1 MKDTLPYAYAG
12 GAVGLHHLYVPRPVD
27 EELAALLKTR
37 RMLVNLRAPRQY
49 GKTSLSIR
57 LCEILEEA
65 GHVTVLLDLRS
76 VIGTVD
82 EHSNTGE
89 KWYGLFFRYIARK
102 IGVLA
107 ADVNEWMRKE
117 SSESPIVRISNFLK
131 HFIRRY
137 VNKPIFLVIDEI
149 DYVMPHGHYTDYL
162 FEALRLIHADLDG
175 LDLSVMLCGITHP
188 SHLIKASGAGAFNV
202 GHDVV
207 LPDFPDDDGAVELW
221 ASGLP
226 NIERRR
232 EVSRAI
238 LKATGGHPFLTS
250 VLHNDAA
257 CAGITAPDEVAG
269 LVEVLLADARNDM
282 RLTPHFETPAA
293 IIAAHVSRGYMALEV
308 FRKLRASGDPID
320 LRELDKGVG
329 TLLQTAGL
337 VRVEGRSVSVRN
349 PIYRS
354 FFDDDWVSQELRSM
368 GRGRSDRVNQ
378 RRVTR
383 GDRKKVCLIN
393 CGGTLGMER
402 QPDGTLAQPTDLR
415 QFYGAVPELDDVADI
430 DPLPL
435 MCKDGIHM
443 HPEDWGTIAEAIYA
457 RRNDGYS
464 GFVLSHGTD
473 SLAFTASAVA
483 FALGSSLSF
492 PVVFTGSQAPMDVP
506 HGDARPN
513 LIRATH
519 LATQP
524 IPEVCIAFSDKCF
537 RAVRTF
543 KVDDFKFEGFAT
555 TMNTPL
561 ALVTET
567 VDINKGILRPVTQNE
582 RLKLRAAFEH
592 RLIKLHVH
600 PGLDPHLFLPLLDI
614 AEDEKAD
621 NKYRTRGIVLE
632 TPGVGNI
639 PTEFRWSLLPLIRSA
654 VKRDIPVLITSQFPV
669 KSETRAQ
676 YRPATA
682 PLEAGAISAGGM
694 TAPAA
699 LVKFMWAIADAD
711 RLVAA
716 NDIAPD
722 ERLSEIRAIMGRD
735 IVGEVDV
742 ETTGQRPP
750 NV

>member
-1 MKDTLPYAYAG
+1 MTKTLPYAYAG

-37 RMLVNLRAPRQY
+37 RMLVNLRAPRQS
-49 GKTSLSIR
+49 GKSSLSIR

-65 GHVTVLLDLRS
+65 GHVTVLVDLRS
-76 VIGTVD
+76 VIGAVD
-82 EHSNTGE
+82 EHSNTAE
-89 KWYGLFFRYIARK
+89 KWYGLLFRHIARE
-102 IGVLA
+102 IGALA
-107 ADVNEWMRKE
+107 ADVNEWMSKE
-117 SSESPIVRISNFLK
+117 ALDSPIIRIADFFK
-131 HFIRRY
+131 IFIKTY
-137 VNKPIFLVIDEI
+137 ISKPLMIVVDEI
-149 DYVMPHGHYTDYL
+149 DYVMPHGYYTDYL
-162 FEALRLIHADLDG
+162 FEALRFIYADLDE

-188 SHLIKASGAGAFNV
+188 SQLIKAGGAGAFNV

-207 LPDFPDDDGAVELW
+207 LTDFGDDDGTVDLW

-226 NIERRR
+226 NIEQRR

-257 CAGITAPDEVAG
+257 GGGIRTSDAVG
-269 LVEVLLADARNDM
+269 TLVEKLLADARNDQ
-282 RLTPHFETPAA
+282 RLTAHFETPAD
-293 IIAAHVSRGYMALEV
+293 IIAAHVSRGYMALEA
-308 FRKLRASGDPID
+308 FRKLRVGDDPID

-337 VRVEGRSVSVRN
+337 VRVEGRTVLVRN

-354 FFDDDWVSQELRSM
+354 FFDDDWIARQLRSM

-378 RRVTR
+378 RRATR

-402 QPDGTLAQPTDLR
+402 QPDRTLAQPTDLR

-443 HPEDWGTIAEAIYA
+443 NPEDWGTICEAVYA
-457 RRNDGYS
+457 RRNEGYS

-483 FALGSSLSF
+483 FALGAALPF
-492 PVVFTGSQAPMDVP
+492 PVIFTGSQAPMDVP

-513 LIRATH
+513 LIRATR

-537 RAVRTF
+537 RAVRTL
-543 KVDDFKFEGFAT
+543 KIDDFRFEGFAT
-555 TMNTPL
+555 TMDTPL

-567 VDINKGILRPVTQNE
+567 VDINGDMLRPVAQGE
-582 RLKLRAAFEH
+582 RLRLRAAFEH
-592 RLIKLHVH
+592 RIIKIPVH
-600 PGLDPHLFLPLLDI
+600 PGLEPQLFMPLLDI
-614 AEDEKAD
+614 VD
-621 NKYRTRGIVLE
+621 NETVDQKSRIKGIVLE

-639 PTEFRWSLLPLIRSA
+639 PTESRWSLLPLIRAA
-654 VKRDIPVLITSQFPV
+654 VARDIPVLIASQFPV
-669 KSETRAQ
+669 KSETRGQ

-699 LVKFMWAIADAD
+699 LVKFMWAIAETD

-742 ETTGQRPP
+742 ETTGTSLP
-750 NV
+750 NA